1 MCSVAGVHVL
11 YNIPGW
17 HSNAPPL
24 RVSDVL
30 VLHSNNDRLCRGDG
44 SLSSVR
50 RERER
55 ELYNTFSHEPQF
67 LVPGNSVRGR
77 PLSVLWLSDSSLS
90 LSPWCP
96 WRSGMKRDTTRSPCG
111 LFEYFNWV
119 ASAAASK
126 LNYPHYLF

>member
-30 VLHSNNDRLCRGDG
+30 VLHSNNDRLCRGRRITLV
-44 SLSSVR
+44 SAE

-55 ELYNTFSHEPQF
+55 VVQHVFT
-67 LVPGNSVRGR
+67 
-77 PLSVLWLSDSSLS
+77 
-90 LSPWCP
+90 
-96 WRSGMKRDTTRSPCG
+96 
-111 LFEYFNWV
+111 
-119 ASAAASK
+119 
-126 LNYPHYLF
+126 

>member
-55 ELYNTFSHEPQF
+55 ESCTTRFHMNRNFWFQETVSEGDLCLCCGSQT
-67 LVPGNSVRGR
+67 
-77 PLSVLWLSDSSLS
+77 VLSLS
-90 LSPWCP
+90 LHGV
-96 WRSGMKRDTTRSPCG
+96 RG
-111 LFEYFNWV
+111 E
-119 ASAAASK
+119 AE
-126 LNYPHYLF
+126 